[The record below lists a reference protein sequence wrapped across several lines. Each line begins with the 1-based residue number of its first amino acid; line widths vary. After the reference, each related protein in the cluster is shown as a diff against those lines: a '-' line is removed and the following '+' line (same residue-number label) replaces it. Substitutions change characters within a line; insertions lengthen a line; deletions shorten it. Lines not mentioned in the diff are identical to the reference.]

1 MTIEIHEK
9 AAIGFDRASDAYE
22 SGRPDYPVEAIDF
35 LVKQFDIKPSSQ
47 MVDLAAGTGKF
58 TKYLFPFNNHV
69 IAIEPVE
76 RMRQKFSSLYPAMQV
91 LNGSAEYIPVVT
103 ESIDVVTVAQ
113 GFHWFNGEKALSEIR
128 RVLKPKGKLGLIWNV
143 RDESVSWVRELSQI
157 IDPYEGSTPRYTSM
171 IWKEAFDDTP
181 YFSPLR
187 HSVFTYTHISTI
199 ETILD
204 RVNSI
209 SFISALPEQDKK
221 YVATQVKKLIENH
234 PSTRNLAQ
242 IPFPYLTHI
251 YCTEKL
257 LS

>member
-22 SGRPDYPVEAIDF
+22 RGRPDYPVEAIDF

-69 IAIEPVE
+69 IAVEPVE
-76 RMRQKFSSLYPAMQV
+76 RMRHKFSTLYPAMHV

-113 GFHWFNGEKALSEIR
+113 AFHWFNGGKALEEIR
-128 RVLKPKGKLGLIWNV
+128 RVLKPNGKLGLIWNV

-157 IDPYEGSTPRYTSM
+157 IDPYEGTTPRYSSM
-171 IWKEAFDDTP
+171 NWKEAFDETP
-181 YFSPLR
+181 FFKPLQHAVFNYR
-187 HSVFTYTHISTI
+187 HLSTV

-209 SFISALPEQDKK
+209 SFISALPEQDKN
-221 YVATQVKKLIENH
+221 YVINEVRRLIENH
-234 PSTRNLAQ
+234 SATKNLSQ

-251 YCTEKL
+251 YYTEKL
-257 LS
+257 AN

>member
-22 SGRPDYPVEAIDF
+22 RGRPDYPVEAIDF

-69 IAIEPVE
+69 IAVEPVE
-76 RMRQKFSSLYPAMQV
+76 RMRQKFLSLYPAMQV
-91 LNGSAEYIPVVT
+91 LKGSAEYIPVVT

-113 GFHWFNGEKALSEIR
+113 AFHWFNGEKALKEIC
-128 RVLKPKGKLGLIWNV
+128 RVLKPHGHLGLIWNV

-157 IDPYEGSTPRYTSM
+157 IDPYEGTTPRYSSM
-171 IWKEAFDDTP
+171 NWKLAFGGSHF
-181 YFSPLR
+181 FSALQ
-187 HSVFTYTHISTI
+187 HAVFNYTHLSTL

-204 RVNSI
+204 RVSSI
-209 SFISALPEQDKK
+209 SFISALSDQDKK
-221 YVATQVKKLIENH
+221 YVLNQVQRLIENH
-234 PSTRNLAQ
+234 PATKNTAQ

-251 YCTEKL
+251 YFTQKL
-257 LS
+257 ST